1 MAMQAR
7 MSAFQSSL
15 VRLCAAAQAD
25 SASRRHRRGRHRDAG
40 DGRGAGLALR
50 LVLTHDPEAR
60 RDRRAPAPRTP
71 GSPPLRGTAGLMR
84 PSLKL
89 LLLTLPFAA
98 AGAGFLG
105 ITVRTKAPPARIEAR
120 EVATPVRVIP
130 ATETSIRPLVTGY
143 GLSRTDRDFRGHR
156 PDRRH
161 RRLEHPEARPRRHP
175 ARRRRWCGSRPTTTV
190 ALSQAEANI
199 RAAEAKL
206 AELAVSE
213 DNQRAALDIER
224 DVLALRADELARA
237 EALLAGGAR
246 AQAAVDTARAAWLA
260 QRQKVQSVEST
271 LALIPSQRAGLAETA
286 AAARAAGAT
295 ARLNLARTTLTLPFA
310 ARVAQVSVET
320 GRYLR
325 AGETAAQLDGTA
337 SAEVEAQVPVAALR
351 RLLRRAAPDAAA
363 FAADPAAMTRVLRDL
378 DLDAELRLDL
388 DGDVLTWPGRVDR
401 VSDTVDPKTGT
412 LGVIVVVDTA
422 YAGAIPGARP
432 PLTKGMFVEAAISGP
447 PVTGFAMP
455 RSAVADGRV
464 RVTDHDDRLEH
475 RAVTTAFSQGDISL
489 ITNGLSS
496 GDRVV
501 ASDLLVPVEGML
513 LAPVTDDTLAATLG
527 PTR

>member
-1 MAMQAR
+1 M
-7 MSAFQSSL
+7 
-15 VRLCAAAQAD
+15 
-25 SASRRHRRGRHRDAG
+25 
-40 DGRGAGLALR
+40 
-50 LVLTHDPEAR
+50 
-60 RDRRAPAPRTP
+60 
-71 GSPPLRGTAGLMR
+71 
-84 PSLKL
+84 
-89 LLLTLPFAA
+89 
-98 AGAGFLG
+98 
-105 ITVRTKAPPARIEAR
+105 
-120 EVATPVRVIP
+120 
-130 ATETSIRPLVTGY
+130 
-143 GLSRTDRDFRGHR
+143 
-156 PDRRH
+156 
-161 RRLEHPEARPRRHP
+161 
-175 ARRRRWCGSRPTTTV
+175 
-190 ALSQAEANI
+190 
-199 RAAEAKL
+199 
-206 AELAVSE
+206 
-213 DNQRAALDIER
+213 
-224 DVLALRADELARA
+224 
-237 EALLAGGAR
+237 
-246 AQAAVDTARAAWLA
+246 
-260 QRQKVQSVEST
+260 
-271 LALIPSQRAGLAETA
+271 
-286 AAARAAGAT
+286 
-295 ARLNLARTTLTLPFA
+295 
-310 ARVAQVSVET
+310 
-320 GRYLR
+320 
-325 AGETAAQLDGTA
+325 
-337 SAEVEAQVPVAALR
+337 PVAALR

-447 PVTGFAMP
+447 PIAGFAVP

-464 RVTDHDDRLEH
+464 RVTGHDDRLEH